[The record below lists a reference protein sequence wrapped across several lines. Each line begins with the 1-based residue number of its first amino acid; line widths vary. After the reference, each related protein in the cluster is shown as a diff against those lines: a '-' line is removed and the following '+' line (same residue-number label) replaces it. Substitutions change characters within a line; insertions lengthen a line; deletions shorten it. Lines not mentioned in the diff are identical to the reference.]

1 MMQIRATTII
11 AVRHQ
16 GEVAI
21 GGDGQ
26 VTLDKTVM
34 KQKARKIRRMYNGK
48 ILSGFAGS
56 TSDALTLYEK
66 FEAKLEEYH
75 GNLPR
80 ASVELAKEWRTDR
93 VLRRLEALL
102 IVADSSNMFVLSGNG
117 DVIEPD
123 DNVATIGSG
132 GAYALAAA
140 RALLKHANLPAREI
154 VRESLEITS
163 SICIYT
169 NRETV
174 IEVL

>member
-1 MMQIRATTII
+1 MNIHGTTII

-26 VTLDKTVM
+26 ITLDRTVM
-34 KQKARKIRRMYNGK
+34 KQKAKKIRRMYNGK
-48 ILSGFAGS
+48 VLSGFAGS

-66 FEAKLEEYH
+66 FDAKLEEYH

-93 VLRRLEALL
+93 VLRKLEALL
-102 IVADSSNMFVLSGNG
+102 IVADASNLFILSGNG

-123 DNVATIGSG
+123 DNIATIGSG
-132 GAYALAAA
+132 GAYALASA
-140 RALLKHANLPAREI
+140 RSLLKHTTLSAREI
-154 VRESLEITS
+154 VRESLLVTS

-169 NRETV
+169 NGEAV

>member
-1 MMQIRATTII
+1 MNIHGTTII

-26 VTLDKTVM
+26 ITLDRTVM
-34 KQKARKIRRMYNGK
+34 KQKAKKIRRMYNGK
-48 ILSGFAGS
+48 VLSGFAGS

-93 VLRRLEALL
+93 VLRKLEALL
-102 IVADSSNMFVLSGNG
+102 IVADASYLFVLSGNG

-123 DNVATIGSG
+123 DNIATIGSG

-140 RALLKHANLPAREI
+140 RSLLKHTTLSAREI
-154 VRESLEITS
+154 VREALSVTS

-169 NRETV
+169 NGEAV

>member
-1 MMQIRATTII
+1 MIHGTTII

-16 GEVAI
+16 GAVAI

-26 VTLDKTVM
+26 ITFDKTVM
-34 KQKARKIRRMYNGK
+34 KQKAKKIRRMYNGQV
-48 ILSGFAGS
+48 LSGFAGS

-93 VLRRLEALL
+93 VLRKLEALL
-102 IVADSSNMFVLSGNG
+102 IVADASHLFILSGNG

-140 RALLKHANLPAREI
+140 RALLNHTSLSARDV
-154 VRESLEITS
+154 VREALAITS

-169 NRETV
+169 NGEAV